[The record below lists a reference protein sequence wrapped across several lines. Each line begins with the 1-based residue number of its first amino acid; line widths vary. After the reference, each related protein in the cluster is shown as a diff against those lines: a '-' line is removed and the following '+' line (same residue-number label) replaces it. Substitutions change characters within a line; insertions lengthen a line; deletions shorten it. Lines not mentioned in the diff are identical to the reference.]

1 MLPWLAVSKK
11 MQWRLKMETPVEIA
25 FRNMDASEYVEK
37 RVRERVDKLEQ
48 YYDRITSCHVQIEA
62 PHKHHRKGNTYEI
75 HLEVR
80 VPGTALAV
88 NHKPGDRHAH
98 EDIYVAIR
106 DAFDAMERQ
115 LKKWKDKAN
124 AEVKVHDAPLAGRIA
139 ELHPDRDFGQIA
151 MTDGR
156 LVYFHRNSVADN
168 GFDGLAID
176 DPVELAVDSEESD
189 KGPQASTVRPVGD
202 LKFVDRPA

>member
-1 MLPWLAVSKK
+1 
-11 MQWRLKMETPVEIA
+11 METPVEIA
-25 FRNMDASEYVEK
+25 FRNMDSSEFVEK
-37 RVRERVDKLEQ
+37 RVRERVDRLEQ
-48 YYDRITSCHVQIEA
+48 FYDRITSCHVQIEA
-62 PHKHHRKGNTYEI
+62 PHKHPRKGNAYEI

-80 VPGTALAV
+80 VPGTELAV
-88 NHKPGDRHAH
+88 NNKPGNEHTH

-124 AEVKVHDAPLAGRIA
+124 AEVKAHDAPLSGRVA

-156 LVYFHRNSVADN
+156 LVYFHRNSVVGN
-168 GFDGLAID
+168 GFDGLAVD
-176 DPVELAVDSEESD
+176 DAVELAVDNEESD
-189 KGPQASTVRPVGD
+189 KGPQASTVRPVGE
-202 LKFVDRPA
+202 LKFVDKPT